1 MFAIK
6 IIILGKVHGVSFR
19 EKTRSKAQE
28 LGITGW
34 VKINER
40 QELIIYAEGSMESLI
55 ALTNWCQKGPK
66 NSDVDKVSIEWNE
79 KLKKDFIEFDVRR

>member
-6 IIILGKVHGVSFR
+6 ITISGKVHEVSFR

-28 LGITGW
+28 LAITGW
-34 VKINER
+34 IENNKV
-40 QELIIYAEGSMESLI
+40 QEVIIYAEGSMENLI
-55 ALTNWCQKGPK
+55 TLSNWCQKGPK

-79 KLKKDFIEFDVRR
+79 KPKKDFIEFNIRK

>member
-1 MFAIK
+1 
-6 IIILGKVHGVSFR
+6 
-19 EKTRSKAQE
+19 
-28 LGITGW
+28 
-34 VKINER
+34 
-40 QELIIYAEGSMESLI
+40 MESLI